1 MGTNTLGGTGHV
13 SEGFDRG
20 RETGSSS
27 NARLPGGIRE
37 YESVRERTAT
47 PNESDRRNQAFG
59 QDSVRKVER
68 NPKRGGFFDREYKER
83 IDRKVVRT
91 AKGKAKFEAVKDSK
105 LSPKQKAEIEIA
117 RDYGYEL
124 YHVPYGT
131 RVQVGDTSEIMDSV
145 AFAKTGTNL
154 IFAQDGTELD
164 YIYHELFHKLY
175 GDYAPLTKEIFIN
188 TERRLKY
195 ESRQW
200 QDYWDRC
207 KAAYGNKTNYDIIYE
222 EIACDLCEYAM
233 SGSEKMY
240 DRLNGLFEG
249 EGTLETLAE
258 QAREM
263 FRANRR
269 QEHTKAAGSTPGR
282 GRNRYFLEQPERD
295 SPQRG
300 EFSRLYAPDSGT
312 SERLQAMAAGYDA
325 DTAEAFAAGYD
336 GTLPLTSYQTAFD
349 YFRTQA
355 KQGIPLETAEK
366 NGGLL
371 GQLLAPESRR
381 TAYQAGLRESAGR
394 GNIKMDA
401 EERSNVSE
409 SGVKRIPK
417 NARDVAHQIKNNNNT
432 PPKGYKGGRVYQNNP
447 INGAQK
453 LPKGV
458 NYREYDIY
466 PYIKGQGRGTE
477 RIVIGDDGSVWY
489 TNDHYQTFQR
499 ME

>member
-105 LSPKQKAEIEIA
+105 LSPKQIAEIEIA

-131 RVQVGDTSEIMDSV
+131 RVQVGDTSEIMDSI

-222 EIACDLCEYAM
+222 EITCDLCEYAK

-240 DRLNGLFEG
+240 ARLNRLFEG

-312 SERLQAMAAGYDA
+312 SE
-325 DTAEAFAAGYD
+325 
-336 GTLPLTSYQTAFD
+336 PP
-349 YFRTQA
+349 
-355 KQGIPLETAEK
+355 I
-366 NGGLL
+366 
-371 GQLLAPESRR
+371 RR
-381 TAYQAGLRESAGR
+381 AC
-394 GNIKMDA
+394 GN
-401 EERSNVSE
+401 
-409 SGVKRIPK
+409 
-417 NARDVAHQIKNNNNT
+417 
-432 PPKGYKGGRVYQNNP
+432 PPRV
-447 INGAQK
+447 
-453 LPKGV
+453 
-458 NYREYDIY
+458 
-466 PYIKGQGRGTE
+466 
-477 RIVIGDDGSVWY
+477 VI
-489 TNDHYQTFQR
+489 
-499 ME
+499 